1 MIKSVKDGDFY
12 VTIINHI
19 GGVFMK
25 FYLMLAVLEY
35 IVLFFI
41 TSGIDLLNY
50 DYVNLKYS
58 TFRFSNEDEENGLN
72 ILIKIFFQ
80 QFI

>member
-1 MIKSVKDGDFY
+1 
-12 VTIINHI
+12 
-19 GGVFMK
+19 MK
-25 FYLMLAVLEY
+25 IYFILALLEY

-41 TSGIDLLNY
+41 TSGIDLFNY

-72 ILIKIFFQ
+72 VLIKIFFQ